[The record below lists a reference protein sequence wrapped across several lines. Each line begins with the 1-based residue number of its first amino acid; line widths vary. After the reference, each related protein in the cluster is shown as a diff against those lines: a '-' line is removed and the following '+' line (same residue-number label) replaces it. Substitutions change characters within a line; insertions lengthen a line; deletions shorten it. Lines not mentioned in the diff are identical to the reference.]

1 MVQVLGRQDGLFKRK
16 FFDCLMS
23 KLWDTTLPYEE
34 YYQLNKLMTALFGEN
49 YHKMEKNSNSPPSSQ
64 QQQHPHAH
72 IPPQHPHQHA
82 TAYAMSNG
90 GQGARANRLD
100 AEHVVNLVRAYLDQ
114 TKCDE
119 MPAIYS
125 EIPSN
130 LNNSH
135 PPHIH
140 PQMAAVTTTT
150 TSAFTAANV
159 ISRTTPPQPPLSS
172 SPPLNAFDSYSSV
185 SNLIS
190 TLKRRKKQS
199 DRRENGPNL
208 MTLFQSASSTE
219 NLDDDENAKV
229 IYLKY

>member
-1 MVQVLGRQDGLFKRK
+1 
-16 FFDCLMS
+16 MS

-140 PQMAAVTTTT
+140 PQMATVTTTT
-150 TSAFTAANV
+150 TSAFSAANV
-159 ISRTTPPQPPLSS
+159 ISRTSPPQPPLSS

-219 NLDDDENAKV
+219 NLDDDDNAKV
-229 IYLKY
+229 IF